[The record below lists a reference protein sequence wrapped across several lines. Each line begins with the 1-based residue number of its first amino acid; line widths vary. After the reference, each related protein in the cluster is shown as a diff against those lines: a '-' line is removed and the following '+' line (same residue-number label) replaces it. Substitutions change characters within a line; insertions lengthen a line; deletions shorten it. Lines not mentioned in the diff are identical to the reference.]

1 MTGVIL
7 SIIGLALGGLLK
19 GATGAGAPI
28 IAVPVM
34 AVYFGV
40 PLAVAVFAIPNLL
53 TNVWQ
58 AWTYRKEQ
66 LPLPF
71 MLMFAGGGA
80 AGTLIGTILLAK
92 LPGSALTL
100 MVAFAVFIYVAFRL
114 VRPGWVLR
122 YPLAEKL
129 SLGVGMLG
137 GTIFGASGLSAPV
150 TLSFLN
156 AMRLER
162 RQFIA
167 TVTLFF
173 TMMGVVQ
180 IPTLFA
186 YGIMDGHKLLVSTTA
201 ILPIVAFMPVGSWL
215 ARHISRDVF
224 DKLVLIL
231 LTAIALR
238 LVVHAWFA

>member
-1 MTGVIL
+1 MTGVIF

-34 AVYFGV
+34 AMYFGV
-40 PLAVAVFAIPNLL
+40 PIAVTMFAIPNLL
-53 TNVWQ
+53 SNFWQ
-58 AWTYRKEQ
+58 AWRYRKEQ

-71 MLMFAGGGA
+71 MFMFAGGGA
-80 AGTLIGTILLAK
+80 AGTLIGTVLLAN

-100 MVAFAVFIYVAFRL
+100 IVAFAVFIYVAFRL
-114 VRPGWVLR
+114 MHPDWVLR

-129 SLGVGMLG
+129 SLAIGIIG
-137 GTIFGASGLSAPV
+137 GTLYGASGVSAPV

-167 TVTLFF
+167 TIAMFF
-173 TMMGVVQ
+173 TMMAVVQ
-180 IPTLFA
+180 IPALFA
-186 YGIMDGHKLLVSTTA
+186 YGIMDAHKFLISATA
-201 ILPIVAFMPVGSWL
+201 LLPIVAFMPVGSWL
-215 ARHISRDVF
+215 ARHISRDIF

-238 LVVHAWFA
+238 LVAHAWLA

>member
-34 AVYFGV
+34 AMYFGV

-58 AWTYRKEQ
+58 AWAYRKEQ

-114 VRPGWVLR
+114 MRPGWVLR
-122 YPLAEKL
+122 SRSPKSCRLA
-129 SLGVGMLG
+129 
-137 GTIFGASGLSAPV
+137 SACSAGPC
-150 TLSFLN
+150 LAHPACRPRS
-156 AMRLER
+156 RS
-162 RQFIA
+162 
-167 TVTLFF
+167 
-173 TMMGVVQ
+173 
-180 IPTLFA
+180 
-186 YGIMDGHKLLVSTTA
+186 VS
-201 ILPIVAFMPVGSWL
+201 
-215 ARHISRDVF
+215 
-224 DKLVLIL
+224 
-231 LTAIALR
+231 
-238 LVVHAWFA
+238 

>member
-1 MTGVIL
+1 MTGVIF

-34 AVYFGV
+34 AMYFGV
-40 PLAVAVFAIPNLL
+40 PLAVTVFAIPNLL

-58 AWTYRKEQ
+58 AWRYRKEQ
-66 LPLPF
+66 LPLRF

-80 AGTLIGTILLAK
+80 AGTLIGTILLAR

-100 MVAFAVFIYVAFRL
+100 IVACAVFIYIGFRV
-114 VRPGWVLR
+114 VRPGWILR

-129 SLGVGMLG
+129 SLAIGLLG
-137 GTIFGASGLSAPV
+137 GTLFGASGLSAPV

-167 TVTLFF
+167 TVTMLF
-173 TMMGVVQ
+173 TMMGAVQ

-186 YGIMDGHKLLVSTTA
+186 YGIMDERRLLVSTAA
-201 ILPIVAFMPVGSWL
+201 ILPIVAFMPAGSWL

-224 DKLVLIL
+224 DKLILIL
-231 LTAIALR
+231 LTAIAIR
-238 LVVHAWFA
+238 LVVHAWLG